1 MSNLFPFLQRR
12 PALLCALLL
21 SLLILAGCSRGSG
34 EPPQTEPVAPITD
47 PTTVSA
53 PPQTT
58 APQTETDAP
67 LPFSTEEGTQ
77 LQTAAPTP
85 VTNPPVTNP
94 PVTNPPVTNPP
105 VTDPPVTNPPVTNPP
120 VTTAAPDGTARVP
133 KSDAVSD
140 DYFADAA
147 IIGDSRTVGLSL
159 WSGLRSNYFS
169 EVALNVLTVQ
179 SKAFVADDDG
189 NKLTLKEALV
199 KFGPFSRVYISF
211 GINEIGWTT
220 EGFFSTYRSLISMIR
235 EVMPDAVIYVESV
248 LPMTKAASEGYYA
261 QYGGNARVAEYNE
274 GLYALCEELGLYF
287 LDLNETFAD
296 ENGNLNVDDSADG
309 VHLGLKSV
317 GAWADFLRTHTVR

>member
-1 MSNLFPFLQRR
+1 MSNHFPFLPSRT
-12 PALLCALLL
+12 ALLCALLL
-21 SLLILAGCSRGSG
+21 SLLILAGCGRGPA
-34 EPPQTEPVAPITD
+34 EPLQTEPVAPITD
-47 PTTVSA
+47 PALTETA
-53 PPQTT
+53 PPQTA

-77 LQTAAPTP
+77 LQTTAPTP

-94 PVTNPPVTNPP
+94 PVTNPPVT
-105 VTDPPVTNPPVTNPP
+105 
-120 VTTAAPDGTARVP
+120 TAAPDGTVRVP

-159 WSGLRSNYFS
+159 WSDLHSNYFC
-169 EVALNVLTVQ
+169 EVALNISTVQ
-179 SKAFVADDDG
+179 SKAFIADDDG

-199 KFGPFSRVYISF
+199 KFGPFSRVYVSF
-211 GINEIGWTT
+211 GINEIGWVK
-220 EGFFSTYRSLISMIR
+220 EGFFSTYRSLIQLIR
-235 EVMPDAVIYVESV
+235 DVLPDAAIYVESV

-317 GAWADFLRTHTVR
+317 GAWADFLRTHTAR